1 MPKKRKKTLLW
12 KIKSPDLEG
21 YSYVFG
27 TMHVQDKRVFSFLP
41 ALEELILE
49 CDAIANE
56 FNLDELENAP
66 SGHNQLLLPEG
77 QTIRDILSPKRCK
90 KLAAIL
96 KKEMNLDLKVVER
109 NSPFTIINLLA
120 QLSLKSEM
128 PQSLDATLWQFAK
141 MNDKT
146 SLGLE
151 TLKNQMAI
159 VHNMPMAYQLKNL
172 NNSIKNFTKSQ
183 KDTDK
188 VMKLYVEQ
196 DIFALYKATRRNLKE
211 MRKILLF
218 NRNELMAQ
226 RIAELSAKQN
236 VFFAIGAAHLA
247 GKNGVLRLIKKAG
260 LKINPASL
268 K

>member
-1 MPKKRKKTLLW
+1 MPKKKKKTLLW
-12 KIKSPDLEG
+12 KIQSPHKEG
-21 YSYVFG
+21 SSYVFG

-41 ALEELILE
+41 TLENLILE

-56 FNLDELENAP
+56 FNLDELQNAP
-66 SGHNQLLLPEG
+66 PGYNQLLLPEG
-77 QTIRDILSPKRCK
+77 QTIQDLISPKNCK
-90 KLAAIL
+90 RLKSIL
-96 KKEMNLDLKVVER
+96 KKEMNLDLRIVER
-109 NSPFTIINLLA
+109 NSPFTIINILA

-141 MNDKT
+141 MNDME
-146 SLGLE
+146 SFGLE
-151 TLKNQMAI
+151 TLENQMAI
-159 VHNMPMAYQLKNL
+159 VQNMPMSYQLKNL
-172 NNSIKNFTKSQ
+172 NNSIKNFSKSQ

-196 DIFALYKATRRNLKE
+196 DIFKLYKATRRNLRE

-226 RIAELSAKQN
+226 RIAELSAEKN

-247 GKNGVLRLIKKAG
+247 GKKGVLRLIKKAG